1 MYSLKELYRS
11 GLGPSSSH
19 TIGPFRAGN
28 IFREKNP
35 NAASFR
41 VILQGSLAATGI
53 GHFTDKA
60 LEMAFKDHP
69 LEIVWRDDIWPEQHP
84 NGLVLEALDNNAQII
99 DTWTVFSIGG
109 GTLVDA
115 GKDINAGDHCF
126 PHHHL
131 SEVMDYCAQHN
142 LTIPEYVEKFD
153 SEDIWEYLEEMRSTM
168 MQSITNG
175 LEVTA
180 KIIPNTPL
188 KYAYKAPEVYKKASQ
203 ELNAAMRENGL
214 LAAYALAV
222 SEQNASM
229 GVVVTAPTCG
239 SCGVLPAVLRYLQ
252 ETYNKTDREICE
264 ALAVAGILGL
274 VAKHNASISG
284 AEAGCQAEIGV
295 SCSMAA
301 GATAYLL
308 GYDIYHMENA
318 AEVAMEHHLGM
329 TCDPLGGYVL
339 VPCIE
344 RNATAAVRALQSAY
358 YVYFTGAEHLITYD
372 EVLQTMIETGK
383 DMKDSYRETSMGGL
397 AKYYNR
403 KLKDNNAFTPMQSSK
418 GNC

>member
-19 TIGPFRAGN
+19 TIGPFRAAT
-28 IFREKNP
+28 IIKQKYPYAVFK
-35 NAASFR
+35 
-41 VILQGSLAATGI
+41 VTLQGSLAATGI
-53 GHFTDKA
+53 GHFTDKSLA
-60 LEMAFKDHP
+60 TAFGDSP
-69 LEIVWRDDIWPEQHP
+69 FEIIWQADVWPKQHP
-84 NGLVLEALDNNAQII
+84 NGMILEAFDLEGVLLES
-99 DTWTVFSIGG
+99 WEVFSIGG
-109 GTLVDA
+109 GTL
-115 GKDINAGDHCF
+115 INLGESINSGTHCY
-126 PHHHL
+126 PHNHL
-131 SEVMDYCAQHN
+131 SEIMEYCTAEN
-142 LTIPEYVEKFD
+142 ISLWEYVDKFD
-153 SEDIWEYLEEMRSTM
+153 SEDIWDYLEEMRITM
-168 MQSITNG
+168 MNAIDDG
-175 LEVTA
+175 LS
-180 KIIPNTPL
+180 NTEPYLPSPL
-188 KYAYKAPEVYKKASQ
+188 KYARRASDVYNNSLKEINPAI
-203 ELNAAMRENGL
+203 RESGL
-214 LAAYALAV
+214 VSAYALAV

-229 GVVVTAPTCG
+229 GLVVTAPTCG
-239 SCGVLPAVLRYLQ
+239 ACGVLPAVLRYLQ
-252 ETYNKTDREICE
+252 EVYHKSDEEILR

-274 VAKHNASISG
+274 IAKHNASISG

-295 SCSMAA
+295 GCSMAA

-308 GYDIYHMENA
+308 GYDINHIENA

-358 YVYFTGAEHLITYD
+358 YVHLTGAEHIITYD

-383 DMKDSYRETSMGGL
+383 DMADAYKETSIGGL

-403 KLKDNNAFTPMQSSK
+403 KVQETNDLANLKPHK